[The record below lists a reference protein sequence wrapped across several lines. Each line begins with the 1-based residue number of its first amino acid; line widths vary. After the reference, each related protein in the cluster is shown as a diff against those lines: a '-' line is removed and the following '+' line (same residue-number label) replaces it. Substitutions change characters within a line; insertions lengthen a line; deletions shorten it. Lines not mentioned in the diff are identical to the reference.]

1 MKKTLL
7 IGALVTA
14 ALLPAGESRAYYEGP
29 WCAVVNDGAGNVVE
43 NCSMRSFEM
52 CRQEALLGGPT
63 GFCRINGRFPGYW
76 AKPGQPH
83 KVKHKRR
90 HRSHHRG

>member
-1 MKKTLL
+1 MKKYLML
-7 IGALVTA
+7 SAFAAA
-14 ALLPAGESRAYYEGP
+14 ALLPAGQSHAYYEGP

-63 GFCRINGRFPGYW
+63 SFCRINGRFPGYW
-76 AKPGQPH
+76 AAPGGPGRVKP
-83 KVKHKRR
+83 KRR
-90 HRSHHRG
+90 PYRRS